1 MADVWL
7 RADIDECTRNLN
19 EAESYLE
26 KKKKKFDPTELEQRY
41 TTLSLLWKNVSLLQ
55 SQINKN
61 DENIDEESPPDNK
74 RKKLFNEY
82 SNKNKMENSKEIEME
97 MHEKF

>member
-1 MADVWL
+1 M
-7 RADIDECTRNLN
+7 
-19 EAESYLE
+19 
-26 KKKKKFDPTELEQRY
+26 Q
-41 TTLSLLWKNVSLLQ
+41 LLQ

-82 SNKNKMENSKEIEME
+82 NNKNKMENSKEIEME